1 MNITR
6 PMAPGVAMNAR
17 RQGTSGPTLYI
28 FSGLPG
34 TGKSTLAQRLARRLG
49 ACYLRIDT
57 VEQGLRDLCY
67 VRVEGEG
74 YRLCYRIARDNL
86 LIGSDV
92 VADSCNPIALTRDE
106 WDEVARA
113 CNARPVNIQI
123 VCADRDEH
131 RRRVETRLAEI
142 AGLQL
147 PGWDEVLEREY
158 HAWSV
163 APITIDTA
171 GKSVDACLAELLLAV
186 GLPPT
191 PAAPGDE
198 RKAEEQ

>member
-1 MNITR
+1 
-6 PMAPGVAMNAR
+6 MAPGVAMNVR
-17 RQGTSGPTLYI
+17 RQGAPGPTLYI
-28 FSGLPG
+28 FAGLPA
-34 TGKSTLAQRLARRLG
+34 TGKSTLAQRLACRLG

-57 VEQGLRDLCY
+57 VEQGLRDLCH

-74 YRLCYRIARDNL
+74 YRLAYRIARDNL

-92 VADSCNPIALTRDE
+92 VADSCNPIAPTRAE

-113 CNARPVNIQI
+113 CHARPVNIQI
-123 VCADRDEH
+123 VCSDCAEH

-147 PGWDEVLEREY
+147 PGWNEVVGREY
-158 HAWSV
+158 HGWSV
-163 APITIDTA
+163 APIIIDTA
-171 GKSVDACLAELLLAV
+171 GKSVDSCLAELLLAI

-191 PAAPGDE
+191 LGAPGDE
-198 RKAEEQ
+198 PNAEDQ